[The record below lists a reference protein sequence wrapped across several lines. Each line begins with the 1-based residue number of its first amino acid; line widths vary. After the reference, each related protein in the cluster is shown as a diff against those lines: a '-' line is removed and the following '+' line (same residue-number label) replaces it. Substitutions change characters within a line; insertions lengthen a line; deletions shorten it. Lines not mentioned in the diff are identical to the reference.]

1 MDALLLYNSRL
12 GVIESPECKATV
24 LFPFGA
30 IHPTIAAHWL
40 KSLVD
45 KIDVVSR

>member
-1 MDALLLYNSRL
+1 MNLANGPFVAFLLYNSRL

-30 IHPTIAAHWL
+30 IHPTTG
-40 KSLVD
+40 
-45 KIDVVSR
+45 